1 MEIGAN
7 RGIKLGGG
15 EKRLEALC
23 HIINYGVML
32 WSEGDVV
39 IANQANL
46 VNVGTMEMK
55 DPGNF
60 DARVINLDE
69 SLGGY
74 PDRTPKQYLWE
85 DNDAAHHPHSIGS
98 STFVGYN
105 ATRGY

>member
-1 MEIGAN
+1 MNIDESLQSLPVFLAGC
-7 RGIKLGGG
+7 KTLTVL
-15 EKRLEALC
+15 RLRDNLLDPEATL
-23 HIINYGVML
+23 
-32 WSEGDVV
+32 E
-39 IANQANL
+39 
-46 VNVGTMEMK
+46 
-55 DPGNF
+55 
-60 DARVINLDE
+60 VINLDE